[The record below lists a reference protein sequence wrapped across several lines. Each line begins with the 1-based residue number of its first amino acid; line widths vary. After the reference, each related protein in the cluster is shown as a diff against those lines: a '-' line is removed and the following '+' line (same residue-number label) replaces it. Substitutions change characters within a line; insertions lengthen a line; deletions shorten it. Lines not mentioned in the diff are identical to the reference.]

1 MLELH
6 ISCTKDFDSLSIN
19 FKDGT
24 SFVQEG
30 TTSVQGSPKE
40 SKPKIPGSEKKASPS
55 IAKVHPENALI
66 QKFEKKSSV
75 RNVENAPNIPKIT
88 EVRVDPN
95 LNDFEI

>member
-1 MLELH
+1 MFELH

-24 SFVQEG
+24 YFVQD
-30 TTSVQGSPKE
+30 SPKE
-40 SKPKIPGSEKKASPS
+40 SKPKIPGSEKKAQP
-55 IAKVHPENALI
+55 IVAKVHPENALI

-95 LNDFEI
+95 LNNFEI

>member
-1 MLELH
+1 MFELH

-24 SFVQEG
+24 SFVQ
-30 TTSVQGSPKE
+30 GSTKE
-40 SKPKIPGSEKKASPS
+40 SKPKIPGSEKKESPVV
-55 IAKVHPENALI
+55 AKVHPENALI

-75 RNVENAPNIPKIT
+75 RNVENAPIIPKIT

-95 LNDFEI
+95 LNNFEI

>member
-1 MLELH
+1 MFELH

-24 SFVQEG
+24 SFVQ
-30 TTSVQGSPKE
+30 GSPKE
-40 SKPKIPGSEKKASPS
+40 SKPKIPGSEKKAQP
-55 IAKVHPENALI
+55 IVTKVHPENALI

-95 LNDFEI
+95 LNNFEI

>member
-24 SFVQEG
+24 SFFQE
-30 TTSVQGSPKE
+30 SSKE
-40 SKPKIPGSEKKASPS
+40 SKPKIPGSEKKVSPVV
-55 IAKVHPENALI
+55 AKVHTENALI

-95 LNDFEI
+95 LNNFEI

>member
-1 MLELH
+1 MFKLR

-24 SFVQEG
+24 SFVQE
-30 TTSVQGSPKE
+30 SHKE
-40 SKPKIPGSEKKASPS
+40 SKPKIPGSEKKASP
-55 IAKVHPENALI
+55 IVAKVHPENALI

-95 LNDFEI
+95 LNNFEI

>member
-1 MLELH
+1 MFELH

-24 SFVQEG
+24 SFVQE
-30 TTSVQGSPKE
+30 SSKE
-40 SKPKIPGSEKKASPS
+40 SKPKIPGSEKKESP
-55 IAKVHPENALI
+55 IVAKVHPENALI

-95 LNDFEI
+95 LNNFEI

>member
-24 SFVQEG
+24 SFVQDG

-40 SKPKIPGSEKKASPS
+40 SKPKIPGSEKKAQP
-55 IAKVHPENALI
+55 IVAKVHPENALI
-66 QKFEKKSSV
+66 QKF
-75 RNVENAPNIPKIT
+75 
-88 EVRVDPN
+88 
-95 LNDFEI
+95 

>member
-1 MLELH
+1 MFELH

-24 SFVQEG
+24 SFVQE
-30 TTSVQGSPKE
+30 SPKE
-40 SKPKIPGSEKKASPS
+40 SKPKIPGSEKKAQP
-55 IAKVHPENALI
+55 IVTKVHPENALI

-95 LNDFEI
+95 LNNFEI

>member
-1 MLELH
+1 MFELK

-24 SFVQEG
+24 SFVQDG
-30 TTSVQGSPKE
+30 TSSVQESPKE
-40 SKPKIPGSEKKASPS
+40 SKPKIPGSEKKASP
-55 IAKVHPENALI
+55 IVAKVHPENALI

-95 LNDFEI
+95 LNNFEI

>member
-1 MLELH
+1 MFELH

-24 SFVQEG
+24 SFVQE
-30 TTSVQGSPKE
+30 SHKE
-40 SKPKIPGSEKKASPS
+40 SKPKIPGSEKKAPVTSVTQ
-55 IAKVHPENALI
+55 VHPENALI
-66 QKFEKKSSV
+66 QKFEKKSYV
-75 RNVENAPNIPKIT
+75 RNVENAPDIPKIT

>member
-1 MLELH
+1 MFKLK

-24 SFVQEG
+24 SFVQDG
-30 TTSVQGSPKE
+30 TASVQESPKE
-40 SKPKIPGSEKKASPS
+40 SKPKIPGSEKKVSP
-55 IAKVHPENALI
+55 IVAKVHPENALI

-95 LNDFEI
+95 LNNFEI

>member
-1 MLELH
+1 MFELH
-6 ISCTKDFDSLSIN
+6 VSCTKDFDSLSIN

-24 SFVQEG
+24 SFVQA
-30 TTSVQGSPKE
+30 SPKE
-40 SKPKIPGSEKKASPS
+40 SKPKIPGSEKKEQP
-55 IAKVHPENALI
+55 IVAKVHPENALI

-95 LNDFEI
+95 LNNFEI

>member
-1 MLELH
+1 MFELH

-24 SFVQEG
+24 SFVQE
-30 TTSVQGSPKE
+30 SHKE
-40 SKPKIPGSEKKASPS
+40 SKPKIPGSEKKASP
-55 IAKVHPENALI
+55 IVAKVHPENALI

-95 LNDFEI
+95 LNNFEI

>member
-1 MLELH
+1 MFALH

-40 SKPKIPGSEKKASPS
+40 SKPKIPGSEKKASS
-55 IAKVHPENALI
+55 IVAKVHPENALI

-75 RNVENAPNIPKIT
+75 RNVENAPIIPKIT

-95 LNDFEI
+95 LNNFEI

>member
-1 MLELH
+1 MFELH

-30 TTSVQGSPKE
+30 TSSVQGSPIE
-40 SKPKIPGSEKKASPS
+40 SKPKIPGREKKAQP
-55 IAKVHPENALI
+55 IVVKVHPENALI

-75 RNVENAPNIPKIT
+75 RNVENAPNMPKIT

-95 LNDFEI
+95 LNNFEI

>member
-1 MLELH
+1 MFELH

-24 SFVQEG
+24 SFVQD
-30 TTSVQGSPKE
+30 SAKE
-40 SKPKIPGSEKKASPS
+40 SKPKIPGSEKKAQP
-55 IAKVHPENALI
+55 IVAKVHPENALI

-95 LNDFEI
+95 LNNFEI

>member
-1 MLELH
+1 MFELH
-6 ISCTKDFDSLSIN
+6 VSCTKDFDSLSIN

-30 TTSVQGSPKE
+30 TTSVQESPKE
-40 SKPKIPGSEKKASPS
+40 SKAKIPGSEKKASP
-55 IAKVHPENALI
+55 IVAKVHPENALI

-75 RNVENAPNIPKIT
+75 RNVENAPIIPKIT

-95 LNDFEI
+95 LNNFEI

>member
-1 MLELH
+1 MFELH

-24 SFVQEG
+24 SFVQE
-30 TTSVQGSPKE
+30 SSKE
-40 SKPKIPGSEKKASPS
+40 SKPKIPGSEKKESLVV
-55 IAKVHPENALI
+55 AKVHPENALI

-75 RNVENAPNIPKIT
+75 RNVENAPIIPKIT

-95 LNDFEI
+95 LNNFEI

>member
-24 SFVQEG
+24 SFVQ
-30 TTSVQGSPKE
+30 GSPKE
-40 SKPKIPGSEKKASPS
+40 SEPKIPGSEKKTQP
-55 IAKVHPENALI
+55 IVAKVHPENALI

-95 LNDFEI
+95 LNNFEI

>member
-1 MLELH
+1 MFELH

-40 SKPKIPGSEKKASPS
+40 SKPKIPGSEKKAQP
-55 IAKVHPENALI
+55 IVAKVHPENALI
-66 QKFEKKSSV
+66 QKKNNKYLIGVIWDWTLWKAVSM
-75 RNVENAPNIPKIT
+75 
-88 EVRVDPN
+88 
-95 LNDFEI
+95 

>member
-1 MLELH
+1 MFELH

-30 TTSVQGSPKE
+30 TKSVQGSPKE
-40 SKPKIPGSEKKASPS
+40 SKPKIPGSEKKASQ
-55 IAKVHPENALI
+55 IVAKVHPENALI

-75 RNVENAPNIPKIT
+75 RNVENAPIIPKIT

-95 LNDFEI
+95 LNNFEI

>member
-1 MLELH
+1 MFELH

-24 SFVQEG
+24 SFVQ
-30 TTSVQGSPKE
+30 GSPIE
-40 SKPKIPGSEKKASPS
+40 SKPKIPGSEKKESP
-55 IAKVHPENALI
+55 IVAKVHPENALI

-95 LNDFEI
+95 LNNFEI

>member
-1 MLELH
+1 MFELH

-24 SFVQEG
+24 SIVQEG
-30 TTSVQGSPKE
+30 TSVQK
-40 SKPKIPGSEKKASPS
+40 SKPKIPGSEKKAPVTSVTQ
-55 IAKVHPENALI
+55 VHPENALI

-95 LNDFEI
+95 LNNFEI